1 MHPHPDPREPEA
13 GAHAPLRA
21 LLVYESMF
29 GNTEEVARDV
39 AVGLVDAGVLVRLVE
54 VTTARPADEYAF
66 DLLVVGAPTHA
77 FSLSRPSTREDAVR
91 KGGRSAAATTGL
103 REWLGA
109 MSGHG
114 RQHGMAAAFD
124 TRVTSMRRLPKA
136 ASTRAHHLLGHLGF
150 AMLSRP
156 TGFLVTDLKGDLVTG
171 EGERAESWGRMIA
184 DEAGTRSAS
193 TVRG

>member
-1 MHPHPDPREPEA
+1 MQRRRPAPTGVEEEPCTRIPIRPGLPEP
-13 GAHAPLRA
+13 GTHAPLRA

-39 AVGLVDAGVLVRLVE
+39 AAGLVDAGVLVRLVD
-54 VTTARPADEYAF
+54 VTSARPADEYDF

-77 FSLSRPSTREDAVR
+77 FSLSRPSTREDAVH
-91 KGGRSAAATTGL
+91 KGARSTAAATGL

-136 ASTRAHHLLGHLGF
+136 ASTRAYHLLDHLGF
-150 AMLSRP
+150 DDAVPADRVPGHRHQGRP
-156 TGFLVTDLKGDLVTG
+156 GH
-171 EGERAESWGRMIA
+171 R
-184 DEAGTRSAS
+184 
-193 TVRG
+193 

>member
-1 MHPHPDPREPEA
+1 MHPIPQPRRPDSPDRTR
-13 GAHAPLRA
+13 LRA
-21 LLVYESMF
+21 LVVYESMF

-39 AVGLVDAGVLVRLVE
+39 AAGLVDEGVLVRLVE
-54 VTTARPADEYAF
+54 VTSARPADEYHV

-91 KGGRSAAATTGL
+91 KGGRSAAASTGL

-136 ASTRAHHLLGHLGF
+136 ASTRAHHLLSHLGF
-150 AMLSRP
+150 TMLSRP
-156 TGFLVTDLKGDLVTG
+156 TGFLVTDIKGDLVTG
-171 EGERAESWGRMIA
+171 EGERATSWGRQIGRKAIA
-184 DEAGTRSAS
+184 HAATSAH
-193 TVRG
+193 R